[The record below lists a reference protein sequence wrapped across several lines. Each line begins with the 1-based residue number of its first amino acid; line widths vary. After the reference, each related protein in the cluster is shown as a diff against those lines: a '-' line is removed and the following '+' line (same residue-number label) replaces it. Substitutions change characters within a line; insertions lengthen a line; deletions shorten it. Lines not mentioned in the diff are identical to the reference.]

1 MIPGVQ
7 NDPRGCKMILGVQ
20 NDSRGKSG
28 PWAEKTGVAFLD

>member
-28 PWAEKTGVAFLD
+28 PWAEKTGVAVLD